1 MTMKFEMARKM
12 GLRSVLIPAPTP
24 VPIPD
29 QAFIHKAEVKSAPDH
44 CPVCG
49 CAVEGT
55 LSNHQC
61 DKKWSDR
68 REDANRDLSY
78 HEALGL

>member
-1 MTMKFEMARKM
+1 MTMKLEVARKM
-12 GLRSVLIPAPTP
+12 GLRPVPVPVPTP
-24 VPIPD
+24 VVD
-29 QAFIHKAEVKSAPDH
+29 ERMAFIHKAEVKSAPDH

-61 DKKWSDR
+61 DERWSDR